1 MARPSLIAPRDAWGW
16 IALAIAVAVVSAA
29 LPLQLFPGR
38 SINFTAAP
46 VLLAALLGGP
56 WVGGATGLVVLVVTG
71 LFGWL
76 DPASA
81 VLLVAAPV
89 VGWAHRQGAHPAF
102 ACLALPLVAGLTD
115 LLARGA
121 LDDPGS
127 IWSHRMLQALFC
139 PFIAYLLSL
148 TQLRLFPRV
157 SQGMGNRPLAHWLF
171 LVLAILASLLATGLG
186 IWSAYDM
193 QQRLRSEAQAQVSKL
208 AYEVSD
214 SADVLLN
221 QQAVSTA
228 AFARV
233 LSLQGITDSGAALS
247 RTLEAFASK
256 QAGILTML
264 VATKDGKIVAAAST
278 REDLA
283 VAKAIGNSV
292 ADRDYFRKALESGS
306 TYISDAF
313 VGRGFGTDLIVA
325 ISAPISG
332 PDGRAMG
339 VLETSLDVSQIA
351 QLLQATSARR
361 GYGIVLRDRSSLVV
375 ASRGEAV
382 PPPGTDYV
390 GPGDTL
396 GPTLRGTAA
405 MPQWISASATLPAVG
420 WVVNVRQPYAE
431 VGALVEQQLRQVARN
446 IAISLTTVLL
456 LSIWLANGLSRPLA
470 RLARLI
476 RAVDKKTTED
486 ALQSVQFA
494 PREVRRF
501 ALALVRAQRRNQRAR
516 RRLEQGAIER
526 NALNEDLRRAL
537 ADLDAKVA
545 ARTRVLAERELQLRG
560 SEARWRNM
568 AEIAPDAVVVI
579 DDDSQ
584 IIFAN
589 SAFQRMA
596 GMEGVMLAGRSLSM
610 VVPQRMQRAHD
621 EGFARYLNTGKRKL
635 DWRMVELPM
644 VRADGIELTAEVSF
658 GEFQQDGRRYFV
670 GYLRDISERKQQAA
684 EMKRAREAAEM
695 ANRAKDTFLATMSHE
710 IRTPLHGLIGTL
722 DLLAREKQLPEKASE
737 RLAIARN
744 SARSLLQLANDV
756 LDLGGIEAGRLRIE
770 RVGFDL
776 RELVGSVV
784 GGFESDA
791 LAKGLRITSSIAADA
806 PGWVAGDPLRLRQ
819 ILANLLNNAIKFT
832 ETGKVSLRVTHEGD
846 KVAFTVTDT
855 GIGVPPDQRE
865 QIFERFTQVEG
876 QRSRRY
882 GGVGL
887 GLAISRL
894 LAGAMG
900 GDLVLVESAPGGSTF
915 RLRLPLVE
923 TPRHADPAVGDQSA
937 PLPMPE
943 GGARPRVIVVDDN
956 PANRYVVEAYLD
968 ELGADAVL
976 CDSADACI
984 RELQTGSFDMV
995 LMDIQMPVKDGYEA
1009 TREIREALGLVD
1021 LPILAITANA
1031 NIGERERCNAAG
1043 MDDLLTKPF
1052 DAAQLRAAMAKH
1064 IGGRNAAPVVP
1075 RVIASSDGLEPLL
1088 ETHDPQSLVV
1098 RFAKRPESLQR
1109 LFAALQD
1116 SIETHLEGL
1125 RDPGSKTAIEL
1136 VPTLHGLKGASGMY
1150 GAKRLQRAAARLEH
1164 ELLAERPPGELL
1176 NEFVALEAV
1185 GRATLDEVRSLLER
1199 LASGPERS

>member
-1 MARPSLIAPRDAWGW
+1 MPRPSLTTPRDVWGW
-16 IALAIAVAVVSAA
+16 IALAVAVAVVLAA
-29 LPLQLFPGR
+29 LPLQLFPDR
-38 SINFTAAP
+38 LINFTAAP
-46 VLLAALLGGP
+46 VLLAALIGGP
-56 WVGGATGLVVLVVTG
+56 LVGGATGLLVMVVTG
-71 LFGWL
+71 LLGWL

-81 VLLVAAPV
+81 VLLAAAPV
-89 VGWAHRQGAHPAF
+89 LGWAHRRGAHPAY
-102 ACLALPLVAGLTD
+102 ACLALPLVAGFAD

-121 LDDPGS
+121 IADPGS
-127 IWSHRMLQALFC
+127 FWSQRMLQALFC
-139 PFIAYLLSL
+139 PYIAYLLSL
-148 TQLRLFPRV
+148 TQLRLFPRI

-171 LVLAILASLLATGLG
+171 LVLATLASVLATALG
-186 IWSAYDM
+186 IWSAYDL
-193 QQRLRSEAQAQVSKL
+193 QQRLRSEAQGQVSKL

-214 SADVLLN
+214 SADVLLT

-233 LSLQGITDSGAALS
+233 VGLQGISGSTVGLS
-247 RTLEAFASK
+247 QMLDAFASK
-256 QAGILTML
+256 QGGILTML
-264 VATKDGKIVAAAST
+264 VAASDGRIVAAAST
-278 REDLA
+278 RADLA
-283 VAKAIGNSV
+283 VGKAIGNSV
-292 ADRDYFRKALESGS
+292 ADRDYFRNVLDSGT
-306 TYISDAF
+306 TYISNAF
-313 VGRGFGTDLIVA
+313 VGRGFGNDLIVA
-325 ISAPISG
+325 VSAPI
-332 PDGRAMG
+332 PDPNGRTVG
-339 VLETSLDVSQIA
+339 VLETSLDVSQLA
-351 QLLQATSARR
+351 QLLQATSTRR
-361 GYGIVLRDRSSLVV
+361 GYGIVLSDRSGLVV
-375 ASRGEAV
+375 ASRGDQV
-382 PPPGTDYV
+382 PSAGTDYSS
-390 GPGDTL
+390 PLDTMVVS
-396 GPTLRGTAA
+396 PRGVRD
-405 MPQWISASATLPAVG
+405 MPRWIAASATLPAVG
-420 WVVNVRQPYAE
+420 WLVNVRQPYTE
-431 VGALVEQQLRQVARN
+431 VATLVDQQLRQVALN

-456 LSIWLANGLSRPLA
+456 LSIWLANVLSRPLA

-476 RAVDKKTTED
+476 RGADKRTSVD

-501 ALALVRAQRRNQRAR
+501 ALALVRAERRNQRAR
-516 RRLEQGAIER
+516 RRLEQGVTER

-545 ARTRVLAERELQLRG
+545 ARTRVLAEREIQLRG

-596 GMEGVMLAGRSLSM
+596 GMEGVALVGRSLSM
-610 VVPQRMQRAHD
+610 VVPERMRRAHT
-621 EGFARYLNTGKRKL
+621 EGFGRYLRTGKAKL
-635 DWRMVELPM
+635 DWRMIELPM
-644 VRADGIELTAEVSF
+644 VRADGAELTAEVSF

-670 GYLRDISERKQQAA
+670 GYLRDISERKQQAV
-684 EMKRAREAAEM
+684 EMKRAREAAES

-722 DLLAREKQLPEKASE
+722 DLLAREKQLPDKAAE

-784 GGFESDA
+784 GGFEPDA

-806 PGWVAGDPLRLRQ
+806 PGWVVGDPLRLRQ
-819 ILANLLNNAIKFT
+819 ILGNLVNNAIKFT
-832 ETGKVSLRVTHEGD
+832 ESGKVSLRVTQEGD
-846 KVAFTVTDT
+846 GVAFAVTDT

-900 GDLVLVESAPGGSTF
+900 GELVLVESSPGGSTF
-915 RLRLPLVE
+915 RLRLPLLE
-923 TPRHADPAVGDQSA
+923 TPRYVDATVGDQPA
-937 PLPMPE
+937 PL
-943 GGARPRVIVVDDN
+943 ATDAAQRPRVIVVDDN

-968 ELGADAVL
+968 ELGAEAVL
-976 CDSADACI
+976 CDGADACI
-984 RELQTGSFDMV
+984 RELQAGTFDMV

-1031 NIGERERCNAAG
+1031 NLGERERCNAAG

-1052 DAAQLRAAMAKH
+1052 DATQLRAAMAKH
-1064 IGGRNAAPVVP
+1064 LGGRNAAPVVP

-1088 ETHDPQSLVV
+1088 DTHDPQSLAV

-1109 LFAALQD
+1109 LFGALQD
-1116 SIETHLEGL
+1116 SIETHLAGL
-1125 RDPGSKTAIEL
+1125 REPGSKTATEL

-1150 GAKRLQRAAARLEH
+1150 GAKRLQRAAARLEN

-1185 GRATLDEVRSLLER
+1185 GRATLDEVRALLER
-1199 LASGPERS
+1199 LAAGPDQS